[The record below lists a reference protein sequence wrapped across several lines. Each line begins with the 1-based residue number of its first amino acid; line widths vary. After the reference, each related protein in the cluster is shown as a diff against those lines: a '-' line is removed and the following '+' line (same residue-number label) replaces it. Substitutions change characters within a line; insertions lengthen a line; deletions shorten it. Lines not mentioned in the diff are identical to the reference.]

1 MRQRDHDERRGHR
14 DECPGDARACGGPL
28 RPYGGAFQSQIRL
41 SRGTQTV
48 DGKSIMGVLLLAA
61 ARGTMLEITADGPDE
76 IKAVAALVQ
85 LIESGLG
92 E

>member
-1 MRQRDHDERRGHR
+1 MTSAGVAVTNALGMH
-14 DECPGDARACGGPL
+14 ARAAA
-28 RPYGGAFQSQIRL
+28 RFVHTAAAFQSQIRL
-41 SRGTQTV
+41 SRGTHTV

-76 IKAVAALVQ
+76 AEAVAALVQ

>member
-1 MRQRDHDERRGHR
+1 MTSGAVTVTNALGVH
-14 DECPGDARACGGPL
+14 ARAAA
-28 RPYGGAFQSQIRL
+28 RFVHTAASFQSQIRL
-41 SRGTQTV
+41 SRGTHTV

>member
-1 MRQRDHDERRGHR
+1 MTSAAVTVTNALGMH
-14 DECPGDARACGGPL
+14 ARAAA
-28 RPYGGAFQSQIRL
+28 RFVHAAAAFHSQIRL
-41 SRGTQTV
+41 SRGPQTV

-61 ARGTMLEITADGPDE
+61 ARGTVLEITADGPDE
-76 IKAVAALVQ
+76 AEAVAALVQ

>member
-1 MRQRDHDERRGHR
+1 MTNASVTVTNALGMH
-14 DECPGDARACGGPL
+14 ARAAA
-28 RPYGGAFQSQIRL
+28 RFVHAAAVFQSQIRL
-41 SRGTQTV
+41 SRGTHTV

-61 ARGTMLEITADGPDE
+61 ARGTVLEITADGPDE
-76 IKAVAALVQ
+76 ADAVAALVQ